1 LESIQARFIKFKSY
15 RHFPGNDEFE
25 RGIQNRDLHNFRSRS
40 YWLRRL
46 ENFGR
51 EERVSVDEYTIAH
64 IMPQNENL
72 SPEWQNDLGPE
83 WKNIHEKWLHTLGN
97 LTLTGYNSK
106 YGDNSFREKRDM
118 EGVLG
123 IAHSRSTKV
132 SGR

>member
-1 LESIQARFIKFKSY
+1 
-15 RHFPGNDEFE
+15 
-25 RGIQNRDLHNFRSRS
+25 
-40 YWLRRL
+40 
-46 ENFGR
+46 
-51 EERVSVDEYTIAH
+51 
-64 IMPQNENL
+64 MPQNENL